1 MLNRLLKYDMKSY
14 SRVLLP
20 LYGAILAV
28 AAANGLAW
36 RMSDV
41 TGGSVLA
48 GILTTAY
55 ILLMFAA
62 VILTVLTVLSAV
74 L

>member
-36 RMSDV
+36 RVSDV
-41 TGGSVLA
+41 TGGSVSDVRGRHPDRA
-48 GILTTAY
+48 HGP
-55 ILLMFAA
+55 AA
-62 VILTVLTVLSAV
+62 VL
-74 L
+74 

>member
-36 RMSDV
+36 RVSDV

-55 ILLMFAA
+55 KAI
-62 VILTVLTVLSAV
+62 
-74 L
+74 

>member
-36 RMSDV
+36 RVSDV
-41 TGGSVLA
+41 TGGSVDSIYYSDVR
-48 GILTTAY
+48 GRHPDHAY
-55 ILLMFAA
+55 GSAA
-62 VILTVLTVLSAV
+62 VL
-74 L
+74 